1 MPIERR
7 RIQAEYR
14 AGKRFLAMFME
25 KYPLLGRIAYL
36 SKGEAKK
43 IYVKTLFVDSMSEK
57 EILDFA
63 GLVGGLIS
71 QQEGIEVLLIPED
84 PITTS
89 EITTDEEMKSI
100 QQKISDFVQVLS
112 KLRLFSDQTAQKQ
125 KEQYLARLKAYYDA
139 QLKYLLKPNNV

>member
-36 SKGEAKK
+36 SKGEVKK
-43 IYVKTLFVDSMSEK
+43 IYVKTLFVDSMSQQ

-63 GLVGGLIS
+63 AIVGGLIF
-71 QQEGIEVLLIPED
+71 QQEGIEVLLTAED
-84 PITTS
+84 PITAS
-89 EITTDEEMKSI
+89 EIRTDEEMKAI

-125 KEQYLARLKAYYDA
+125 KEQYLARLKAYYDT
-139 QLKYLLKPNNV
+139 QLQYLLKPNNV

>member
-36 SKGEAKK
+36 SKGEVKK
-43 IYVKTLFVDSMSEK
+43 IYVKTLFVDSTAEK
-57 EILDFA
+57 EVLDFA

-71 QQEGIEVLLIPED
+71 QQEGIEVLLTAED
-84 PITTS
+84 PITAS
-89 EITTDEEMKSI
+89 EITTDEEMKAI

-112 KLRLFSDQTAQKQ
+112 KLRLFSDETAQKQ

-139 QLKYLLKPNNV
+139 QLKYLLKPSS